1 MLASRV
7 RITRA
12 IREVARLVWHWRPLM
27 LIDVNLLLE
36 YTEWE
41 RQQWHEWLR
50 QHGDRILLTSTGA
63 NSDTRF
69 ETVGDLI
76 RHVFSA
82 EKRYIER
89 LSDKPL
95 TDTATI
101 STENIEALFNFGRES
116 RKALREFIEALP
128 AHEWDAPRDYV
139 MMNHPIRA
147 TPKKFVIHVLLHE
160 IRHWAQIATLL
171 RQNGLKSDFHDFLFS
186 PALGGDARREQA
198 KA

>member
-1 MLASRV
+1 
-7 RITRA
+7 
-12 IREVARLVWHWRPLM
+12 M

-36 YTEWE
+36 YTDWE
-41 RQQWHEWLR
+41 RQKWHESLLQR
-50 QHGDRILLTSTGA
+50 GDRILLTSTGA

-76 RHVFSA
+76 RHIFSA
-82 EKRYIER
+82 EKRYVER

-95 TDTATI
+95 TDTASI
-101 STENIEALFNFGRES
+101 STEKIEVLFNLGQES
-116 RKALREFIEALP
+116 RKALREFIGTLP
-128 AHEWDAPRDYV
+128 VEQWDAPREYM

-147 TPKKFVIHVLLHE
+147 TPKKFIIHVLLHE

-171 RQNGLKSDFHDFLFS
+171 RQNGLKGDFHDFLFS

-198 KA
+198 KV

>member
-1 MLASRV
+1 
-7 RITRA
+7 
-12 IREVARLVWHWRPLM
+12 M
-27 LIDVNLLLE
+27 LIDLNLLLE
-36 YTEWE
+36 YTDWE
-41 RQQWHEWLR
+41 RQKWHEWLR

-101 STENIEALFNFGRES
+101 STENIEAVFNFGLES
-116 RKALREFIEALP
+116 RKALREFVEALP
-128 AHEWDAPRDYV
+128 AQQWDAPRDYV

-171 RQNGLKSDFHDFLFS
+171 RQNGLKADFHDFLFS
-186 PALGGDARREQA
+186 PALGGDARQEQA

>member
-1 MLASRV
+1 
-7 RITRA
+7 
-12 IREVARLVWHWRPLM
+12 M

-36 YTEWE
+36 YTDWE
-41 RQQWHEWLR
+41 RQKWHESLLQR
-50 QHGDRILLTSTGA
+50 GDRILLTSTGA

-76 RHVFSA
+76 RHIFSA
-82 EKRYIER
+82 EKRYVKR

-95 TDTATI
+95 TDTASI
-101 STENIEALFNFGRES
+101 STEKIEVLFNLGQES
-116 RKALREFIEALP
+116 RKALREFIETLP
-128 AHEWDAPRDYV
+128 AHEWDAPREYM

-171 RQNGLKSDFHDFLFS
+171 RQNGLKGDFHDFLFS
-186 PALGGDARREQA
+186 PALGGDARREPA
-198 KA
+198 KV

>member
-1 MLASRV
+1 
-7 RITRA
+7 
-12 IREVARLVWHWRPLM
+12 M

-36 YTEWE
+36 YTDWE
-41 RQQWHEWLR
+41 RQKWHESLHER
-50 QHGDRILLTSTGA
+50 GDRILLTSTGA

-76 RHVFSA
+76 RHIFSA
-82 EKRYIER
+82 EKRYVER

-95 TDTATI
+95 TDTASI
-101 STENIEALFNFGRES
+101 STEKIETLFSFGNEC
-116 RKALREFIEALP
+116 RKALREFIETLP
-128 AHEWDAPRDYV
+128 AQQWDAPREYM

-147 TPKKFVIHVLLHE
+147 TPKKFIIHVLLHE

-171 RQNGLKSDFHDFLFS
+171 RQNGLTGDFHDFLFS
-186 PALGGDARREQA
+186 PSLGGDARREQT